1 MSQHSRFVREI
12 WLKTKGGK
20 ILDHRH
26 QFLTTTTIWRR
37 RISRVQTKKP
47 LSFCAQSMTWT
58 FNFHFRR
65 ILERVWGQKD
75 SRVNIKSNE
84 AILISNT
91 PECDTQIQ
99 NSNGK
104 KKQHLM
110 MMLGKKNV
118 RFSSDIDGNP
128 SVLTNV
134 TFDDFVLRI
143 IVVSLLF
150 FSSHIRHIY
159 SRYIQDQSEI

>member
-1 MSQHSRFVREI
+1 MN
-12 WLKTKGGK
+12 T
-20 ILDHRH
+20 
-26 QFLTTTTIWRR
+26 
-37 RISRVQTKKP
+37 
-47 LSFCAQSMTWT
+47 
-58 FNFHFRR
+58 
-65 ILERVWGQKD
+65 
-75 SRVNIKSNE
+75 KSNE

-110 MMLGKKNV
+110 MMLGIKKRTV
-118 RFSSDIDGNP
+118 FSDIDGNP

-134 TFDDFVLRI
+134 TFDVFVLRI

-150 FSSHIRHIY
+150 FSSHIRHVY
-159 SRYIQDQSEI
+159 SRYIQDLCAEI